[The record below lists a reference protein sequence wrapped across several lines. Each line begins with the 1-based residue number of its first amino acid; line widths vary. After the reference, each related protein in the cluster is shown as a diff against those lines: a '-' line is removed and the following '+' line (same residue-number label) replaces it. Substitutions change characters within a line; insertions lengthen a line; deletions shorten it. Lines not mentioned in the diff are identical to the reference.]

1 MRNNKATAAQAGF
14 IASLANQKGDAAFTA
29 AFNNAARLNQNREY
43 DGISETVTQ
52 AVRRLTKTAASRII
66 DELKNA

>member
-1 MRNNKATAAQAGF
+1 MNNKATAAQAGF
-14 IASLANQKGDAAFTA
+14 IASLANQKGEEAFAAAFTK
-29 AFNNAARLNQNREY
+29 AARLNGNADY
-43 DGISETVTQ
+43 NPHSETITK